1 MVLGKGWRFKKRKK
15 IYQRKIFWRVIFLF
29 LFLVLVF
36 DFFAF
41 SPLFELKK
49 IEFKGNENLNL
60 KLLETEILV
69 DTKGKIF
76 FNSRNLEEKI
86 LKKFPEIEAIKISKS
101 FQKIIVKLKERKPI
115 FNFVEG
121 EKFFLISE
129 DGVLFKKGKKEDLIE
144 IGKEKYNAKFGERVF
159 SKEEI
164 EKMLEILEKIKEF
177 SPKKIK
183 FIDSE
188 KVSFLTGDELEIYFS
203 LEKPIDWQITK
214 LKTLIEKEFSSKE
227 ELKNLEYIDLRFG
240 NFATF
245 KLKKERLEGI

>member
-1 MVLGKGWRFKKRKK
+1 MVLGKGLRFKRRKK

-60 KLLETEILV
+60 KTLETEILV
-69 DTKGKIF
+69 ETKGKIF
-76 FNSRNLEEKI
+76 FNSKNLEEKI
-86 LKKFPEIEAIKISKS
+86 LKKFPEIETIKISKS
-101 FQKIIVKLKERKPI
+101 FQKIIVRLKERKPI
-115 FNFVEG
+115 FNFVEN

-144 IGKEKYNAKFGERVF
+144 IEKEKYSPKIGERVF

-164 EKMLEILEKIKEF
+164 KTILEILEKIKQF
-177 SPKKIK
+177 SPKRIK
-183 FIDSE
+183 FIEPE
-188 KVSFLTGDELEIYFS
+188 KVSFLAEDGFEIYFS

-214 LKTLIEKEFSSKE
+214 LKTLIEKEFTSKE

-245 KLKKERLEGI
+245 KLKGEKLE